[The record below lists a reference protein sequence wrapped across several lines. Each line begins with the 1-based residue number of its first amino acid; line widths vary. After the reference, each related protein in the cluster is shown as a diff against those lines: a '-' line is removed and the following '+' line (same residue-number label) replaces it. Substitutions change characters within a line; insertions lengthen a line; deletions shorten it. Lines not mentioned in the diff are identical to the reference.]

1 MSMAKEAAAGGD
13 ANVKQT
19 TRGFEHIERVPG
31 ETAPLAVGGSVRV
44 HGLVKATQYNECRGL
59 IVRGWDP
66 A

>member
-59 IVRGWDP
+59 IVRGWDH